1 VSRKASRNWLKKLN
15 QDNNMLKIASI
26 VYKLIAAL
34 LVAYGI
40 AINLVGSSNILE
52 LMSYFT
58 MISNLM
64 VVVVLLLS
72 ALTLFKLI
80 KIDEQLFRKIKG
92 ATIVATILMM
102 LVYNFILI
110 PYMRVNIPTY
120 QIYSIKDI
128 FIHFLS
134 PIIIMADYLLFD
146 EKGLFDYR
154 DAFSFMYYLLI
165 YFVYLIT
172 YELLG
177 GRFIVSGVE
186 TIYPYFFLNIEEQ
199 GIWLTLLIILM
210 IGLVFTSFGLVLV
223 WVDQILKR
231 PIKKISL

>member
-1 VSRKASRNWLKKLN
+1 
-15 QDNNMLKIASI
+15 MPKISSI
-26 VYKLIAAL
+26 IYKLIGAS

-40 AINLVGSSNILE
+40 TINLVGSTNMLE

-64 VVVVLLLS
+64 VVAVLSLA
-72 ALTLFKLI
+72 ALVSLKVI
-80 KIDEQLFRKIKG
+80 RIDESLFRKIKG

-102 LVYNFILI
+102 FVYNFILVQ
-110 PYMRVNIPTY
+110 YLRTNIPSY

-134 PIIIMADYLLFD
+134 PIIILADYLLFD
-146 EKGLFDYR
+146 KKGLFEYR
-154 DAFSFMYYLLI
+154 DAFFFMNYLLV
-165 YFVYLIT
+165 YFVYLVV

-177 GRFIVSGVE
+177 GRFIISGVE
-186 TIYPYFFLNIEEQ
+186 TIYPYFFLNIEQQ
-199 GIWLTLLIILM
+199 GIWLTFLNILM
-210 IGLVFTSFGLVLV
+210 IGLVFTAFGLLLV

-231 PIKKISL
+231 AIKKISL

>member
-1 VSRKASRNWLKKLN
+1 MSKTVSITY
-15 QDNNMLKIASI
+15 KIIGAI
-26 VYKLIAAL
+26 

-40 AINLVGSSNILE
+40 AINLVGSTNVAE

-64 VVVVLLLS
+64 VVAVLSLAALVLL
-72 ALTLFKLI
+72 KVI
-80 KIDEQLFRKIKG
+80 KIEESLFRKIKG

-102 LVYNFILI
+102 VVYNFILI
-110 PYMRVNIPTY
+110 QYLRINIPSY
-120 QIYSIKDI
+120 EIYSIKDI

-134 PIIIMADYLLFD
+134 PIIILLDYLLFD
-146 EKGLFDYR
+146 EKGLFEYR
-154 DAFSFMYYLLI
+154 DALSFLNFLLV
-165 YFVYLIT
+165 YFVYLIV

-177 GRFIVSGVE
+177 GRFIISGVE

-199 GIWLTLLIILM
+199 GIWLTLINILM
-210 IGLVFTSFGLVLV
+210 IGLVFTGFGLLLV

>member
-1 VSRKASRNWLKKLN
+1 
-15 QDNNMLKIASI
+15 MPKISSI
-26 VYKLIAAL
+26 IYKLIGAS

-40 AINLVGSSNILE
+40 TINLVGSTNMLE

-64 VVVVLLLS
+64 VVAVLSLA
-72 ALTLFKLI
+72 ALVSLKVI
-80 KIDEQLFRKIKG
+80 RIDESLFRKIKG

-102 LVYNFILI
+102 FVYNFVLI
-110 PYMRVNIPTY
+110 PYLRVNIPTY
-120 QIYSIKDI
+120 QIYSLKDI

-134 PIIIMADYLLFD
+134 PIIILADYIFFD
-146 EKGLFDYR
+146 EKGLLEYR
-154 DAFSFMYYLLI
+154 DGFSFIYYLLI
-165 YFVYLIT
+165 YVAYVIV

-177 GRFIVSGVE
+177 GRFIISGVE
-186 TIYPYFFLNIEEQ
+186 TIYPYFFLNIEQQ
-199 GIWLTLLIILM
+199 GIWLTLLNILM
-210 IGLVFTSFGLVLV
+210 IGLVFTAFGLLLV

>member
-1 VSRKASRNWLKKLN
+1 
-15 QDNNMLKIASI
+15 MPKISSI
-26 VYKLIAAL
+26 IYKLIGAS

-40 AINLVGSSNILE
+40 TINLVGSTNMLE

-64 VVVVLLLS
+64 VVAVLSLA
-72 ALTLFKLI
+72 ALVSLKVI
-80 KIDEQLFRKIKG
+80 RIDESLFRKIKG

-102 LVYNFILI
+102 FVYNFILVQ
-110 PYMRVNIPTY
+110 YLRTNIPSY

-134 PIIIMADYLLFD
+134 PIIILADYLLFD
-146 EKGLFDYR
+146 EKGLFEYR
-154 DAFSFMYYLLI
+154 DAFFFMNYLLV
-165 YFVYLIT
+165 YFVYLVV

-177 GRFIVSGVE
+177 GRFIISGVE
-186 TIYPYFFLNIEEQ
+186 TIYPYFFLNIEQQ
-199 GIWLTLLIILM
+199 GIWLTLLISLM
-210 IGLVFTSFGLVLV
+210 IALVFIGFGLILV
-223 WVDQILKR
+223 FVDQILKR

>member
-1 VSRKASRNWLKKLN
+1 MSKSVSIIYRIIGA
-15 QDNNMLKIASI
+15 I
-26 VYKLIAAL
+26 

-40 AINLVGSSNILE
+40 AINLVGSTNMLE

-64 VVVVLLLS
+64 VVAVLSLGTLVLL
-72 ALTLFKLI
+72 KVV
-80 KIDEQLFRKIKG
+80 KIDVSLFRKIKG

-102 LVYNFILI
+102 VVYNIILI
-110 PYMRVNIPTY
+110 PFMRINIPSY

-134 PIIIMADYLLFD
+134 PIIILADYLLFD
-146 EKGLFDYR
+146 EKGLFEYR

-165 YFVYLIT
+165 YFVYLII

-186 TIYPYFFLNIEEQ
+186 TIYPYFFLNIEVQ
-199 GIWLTLLIILM
+199 GIWLTLFNILL
-210 IGLVFTSFGLVLV
+210 IGLVFTGFGLLLV

>member
-1 VSRKASRNWLKKLN
+1 
-15 QDNNMLKIASI
+15 MPKISSI
-26 VYKLIAAL
+26 IYKLIGAS

-40 AINLVGSSNILE
+40 TINLVGSTNMLE

-64 VVVVLLLS
+64 VVAVLSLA
-72 ALTLFKLI
+72 ALVSLKVI
-80 KIDEQLFRKIKG
+80 RIDESLFRKIKG

-102 LVYNFILI
+102 LVYNFVLI
-110 PYMRVNIPTY
+110 PYLRVNIPTY
-120 QIYSIKDI
+120 QIYSLKDI

-134 PIIIMADYLLFD
+134 PIIILADYIFFD
-146 EKGLFDYR
+146 EKGLLEYR
-154 DAFSFMYYLLI
+154 DGFSFIYYLLI
-165 YFVYLIT
+165 YVAYVIV

-177 GRFIVSGVE
+177 GRFIISGVE
-186 TIYPYFFLNIEEQ
+186 TIYPYFFLNIEQQ
-199 GIWLTLLIILM
+199 GIWLTLLNILM
-210 IGLVFTSFGLVLV
+210 IGLVFTAFGLLLV

>member
-1 VSRKASRNWLKKLN
+1 
-15 QDNNMLKIASI
+15 MPKISSI
-26 VYKLIAAL
+26 IYKLIGAS

-40 AINLVGSSNILE
+40 TINLVGSTNMLE

-64 VVVVLLLS
+64 VVAVLSLA
-72 ALTLFKLI
+72 ALVSLKVI
-80 KIDEQLFRKIKG
+80 RIDESLFRKIKG

-102 LVYNFILI
+102 FVYNFILVQ
-110 PYMRVNIPTY
+110 YLRTNIPSY

-134 PIIIMADYLLFD
+134 PIIILADYLLFD
-146 EKGLFDYR
+146 KKGLFEYR
-154 DAFSFMYYLLI
+154 DAFFFMNYLLV
-165 YFVYLIT
+165 YFVYLVV

-177 GRFIVSGVE
+177 GRFIISGVE
-186 TIYPYFFLNIEEQ
+186 TIYPYFFLNIEQQ
-199 GIWLTLLIILM
+199 GILLTLFISLIIA
-210 IGLVFTSFGLVLV
+210 LVFIGFGLILV
-223 WVDQILKR
+223 FVDHLLKR

>member
-1 VSRKASRNWLKKLN
+1 
-15 QDNNMLKIASI
+15 MPKISSI
-26 VYKLIAAL
+26 IYKLIGAS

-40 AINLVGSSNILE
+40 AINLVGSTNMLE

-64 VVVVLLLS
+64 VVAVLSLA
-72 ALTLFKLI
+72 ALVSLKVI
-80 KIDEQLFRKIKG
+80 RIDESLFRKIKG

-102 LVYNFILI
+102 FVYNFILVQ
-110 PYMRVNIPTY
+110 YLRTNIPSY

-134 PIIIMADYLLFD
+134 PIIILADYLLFD
-146 EKGLFDYR
+146 EKGLFEYR
-154 DAFSFMYYLLI
+154 DAFFFMNYLLV
-165 YFVYLIT
+165 YFVYLVV

-177 GRFIVSGVE
+177 GRFIISGVE
-186 TIYPYFFLNIEEQ
+186 TIYPYFFINIEQQ
-199 GIWLTLLIILM
+199 GIWLTLLNILM
-210 IGLVFTSFGLVLV
+210 IGLVFTAFGLLLV

>member
-1 VSRKASRNWLKKLN
+1 
-15 QDNNMLKIASI
+15 MPKISSI
-26 VYKLIAAL
+26 IYKLIGSS
-34 LVAYGI
+34 LVTYGI
-40 AINLVGSSNILE
+40 TINLVGSTNMLE

-64 VVVVLLLS
+64 VVAVLSLA
-72 ALTLFKLI
+72 ALVSLKVI
-80 KIDEQLFRKIKG
+80 RIDESLFRKIKG

-102 LVYNFILI
+102 FVYNFILVQ
-110 PYMRVNIPTY
+110 YLRTNIPSY

-134 PIIIMADYLLFD
+134 PIIILADYLLFD
-146 EKGLFDYR
+146 EKGLFEYR
-154 DAFSFMYYLLI
+154 DAFFFMNYLLV
-165 YFVYLIT
+165 YFVYLVV

-177 GRFIVSGVE
+177 GRFIISGVE
-186 TIYPYFFLNIEEQ
+186 TIYPYFFLNIEQQ
-199 GIWLTLLIILM
+199 GIWLTLLNILM
-210 IGLVFTSFGLVLV
+210 IGLVFTAFGLLLV

>member
-1 VSRKASRNWLKKLN
+1 MSKSVSVIY
-15 QDNNMLKIASI
+15 KIIGAI
-26 VYKLIAAL
+26 

-40 AINLVGSSNILE
+40 AINLVGSTNALE

-64 VVVVLLLS
+64 VVAVLSLGTLVLL
-72 ALTLFKLI
+72 KVV
-80 KIDEQLFRKIKG
+80 KIDVSLFRKIKG

-102 LVYNFILI
+102 VVYNFILI
-110 PYMRVNIPTY
+110 QYLRINIPSY
-120 QIYSIKDI
+120 EIYSIKDI

-134 PIIIMADYLLFD
+134 PIIILLDYLLFD
-146 EKGLFDYR
+146 EKGLFEYR
-154 DAFSFMYYLLI
+154 DAFSFLNYLLV
-165 YFVYLIT
+165 YFVYLIV

-177 GRFIVSGVE
+177 GRFIISGVE
-186 TIYPYFFLNIEEQ
+186 TIYPYFFLNIEVQ
-199 GIWLTLLIILM
+199 GIWLTLFNILL
-210 IGLVFTSFGLVLV
+210 IGLVFTGFGLLLV